1 MTRPLIRHSLVL
13 SLAAVLALA
22 ACKKKEEPAV
32 AAAPAMEAPAAPAAA
47 PAAPA
52 KPFDLQ
58 SVPVTTTPLPPFPFI
73 GTPPKVGSG
82 YPEKAIEFD
91 RAYVVAGSGLRAVEG
106 RVYERSFPHGTA
118 DLTPED
124 ILKRYERDIKAMGG
138 VKVNTM
144 LPTDPAFL
152 QQNSVDEK
160 KALKRLRQFDG
171 MRSFDQYLIRSAKG
185 NVWIAVA
192 IVSGGLNT
200 RISVVEEQ
208 TFKASVAPLPR

>member
-1 MTRPLIRHSLVL
+1 MSARGFTASLL
-13 SLAAVLALA
+13 CAAIVTAAL
-22 ACKKKEEPAV
+22 PALG
-32 AAAPAMEAPAAPAAA
+32 
-47 PAAPA
+47 
-52 KPFDLQ
+52 FDMQ
-58 SVPVTTTPLPPFPFI
+58 SVPQTTASLPPFPFVKV
-73 GTPPKVGSG
+73 PPKVGSG
-82 YPEKAIEFD
+82 YPEKTIEFD
-91 RAYVVAGSGLRAVEG
+91 RAYVVAGSALRAVEG
-106 RVYERSFPHGTA
+106 KVYERSFPHGTA

-124 ILKRYERDIKAMGG
+124 ILMRYERDIKAMGG

-152 QQNSVDEK
+152 QQNSIDEK

-208 TFKASVAPLPR
+208 AFKASVAPLPR